1 MPNWTD
7 FVTSLVSTSGLNYD
21 YYTVDETVSMPD
33 YPVDRDRY
41 AVLDY
46 SVVRGRYTDS
56 DSLVKEMKKMLEAVE
71 KTRFEEA
78 YLSHDLRSILLN
90 AILQIKM
97 LQNQ

>member
-1 MPNWTD
+1 MPNWTNL
-7 FVTSLVSTSGLNYD
+7 VTSLVGTSGLNYD
-21 YYTVDETVSMPD
+21 SYTVDEFIPYCS
-33 YPVDRDRY
+33 VDRSRY
-41 AVLDY
+41 
-46 SVVRGRYTDS
+46 RDS

>member
-7 FVTSLVSTSGLNYD
+7 LVTSLASTSGLSYD
-21 YYTVDETVSMPD
+21 SYTVDGTGYMP
-33 YPVDRDRY
+33 Y
-41 AVLDY
+41 Y
-46 SVVRGRYTDS
+46 SVVRDRYTDS
-56 DSLVKEMKKMLEAVE
+56 DSLVKEMEKMLEAVE

-78 YLSHDLRSILLN
+78 YLSRDLRSILLN